1 MPMSRIVAPMVA
13 PVVAPED
20 QAMID
25 AAAWIARLEAPDF
38 NEDDAYEDGAYEDD
52 ALAFDAWL
60 AASPANAAAY
70 RRALAL
76 WHEFDAAA
84 NQVREEL
91 ATRSG
96 RAGRPAFG
104 QPRRRFLFAG
114 AAAAAAAALL
124 VVVALPPAGPPE
136 ATHQTFATAKGQH
149 RRVTLADG
157 SVIDLNAETRLTARL
172 SGAERRITLAEG
184 EAIFDVT
191 SDKTRPFTVETA
203 QGAVRVV
210 GTQFDVRSRDGE
222 LTVTVARGKVAVRS
236 AAAGASDDP
245 VFLTPGMQLS
255 LGGGKVEPVAH
266 VEPQAA
272 MAWRE
277 DRMVYR
283 DQPLGDVVADLN
295 RQFPEQI
302 AIGDPSLETIRIT
315 GVIVL
320 DNPQAVTSRLAL
332 MLPIRAISSERGL
345 LLLKK

>member
-1 MPMSRIVAPMVA
+1 
-13 PVVAPED
+13 
-20 QAMID
+20 MID
-25 AAAWIARLEAPDF
+25 AAAWVARL
-38 NEDDAYEDGAYEDD
+38 DAADSGDSGSGEDD

-60 AASPANAAAY
+60 SAAPGNAAAY
-70 RRALAL
+70 RRTIAL
-76 WHEFDAAA
+76 WHEFGAGAA
-84 NQVREEL
+84 QVREEL
-91 ATRSG
+91 AQRTE
-96 RAGRPAFG
+96 RASRPIFG
-104 QPRRRFLFAG
+104 QPNSGQGRRRFLFAG
-114 AAAAAAAALL
+114 SAAAVAAALA
-124 VVVALPPAGPPE
+124 VVVALPPAPVE
-136 ATHQTFATAKGQH
+136 ATHQTFATARGQH
-149 RRVTLADG
+149 QQVRLADG
-157 SVIDLNAETRLTARL
+157 SVIDLNAETRLTAKL
-172 SGAERRITLAEG
+172 SGSERRITLAEG

-210 GTQFDVRSRDGE
+210 GTQFDVKSRDGQ

-236 AAAGASDDP
+236 ATAGASDAP

-255 LGGGKVEPVAH
+255 LGGAKEAEPVAH

-277 DRMVYR
+277 GRMVYR
-283 DQPLGDVVADLN
+283 NQPLAEVVADLN

-320 DNPQAVTSRLAL
+320 DSPQAVTSRLAL

>member
-1 MPMSRIVAPMVA
+1 MPMSSIAASGVI

-25 AAAWIARLEAPDF
+25 AAAWVARLESADVS
-38 NEDDAYEDGAYEDD
+38 EDD

-60 AASPANAAAY
+60 AAAPRNAAAY
-70 RRALAL
+70 RRTLGL
-76 WHEFDAAA
+76 WREFDAAA
-84 NQVREEL
+84 GQVREEL
-91 ATRSG
+91 AARSNQSI
-96 RAGRPAFG
+96 RTAFG

-114 AAAAAAAALL
+114 AAAAVAAGLL
-124 VVVALPPAGPPE
+124 VVVALPPAPPE
-136 ATHQTFATAKGQH
+136 VTHQTFATAKGQH
-149 RRVTLADG
+149 QRVTLADG
-157 SVIDLNAETRLTARL
+157 SVIDLNAETKLTAKL

-210 GTQFDVRSRDGE
+210 GTQFDVKSRDGE

-236 AAAGASDDP
+236 ATAGAADEP

-272 MAWRE
+272 LAWRE
-277 DRMVYR
+277 GRMVYR
-283 DQPLGDVVADLN
+283 DRPLGEVVADLN

-320 DNPQAVTSRLAL
+320 DSPQAVTSRLAL